1 MTALLLTAVGCTWVK
16 ASVALA
22 TDHLIAV
29 VLLGQHTER
38 GLDDTTTKTEN
49 QMESGLLLD
58 IVVGQG
64 ASILQLLT
72 SEDQTLLIWGNAF
85 FVLKTVSKCYSTNFN
100 FTWILALT
108 FSIVSE
114 ASTSRVMVLP
124 VRVLTKICIFDRPIY
139 KIYLKQRNQSIIR
152 NRKSP
157 RNPPR

>member
-72 SEDQTLLIWGNAF
+72 SEDQSRQNIINI
-85 FVLKTVSKCYSTNFN
+85 VLKYCV
-100 FTWILALT
+100 ILDCT
-108 FSIVSE
+108 FADLGE
-114 ASTSRVMVLP
+114 FLP
-124 VRVLTKICIFDRPIY
+124 YPE
-139 KIYLKQRNQSIIR
+139 S
-152 NRKSP
+152 
-157 RNPPR
+157 

>member
-85 FVLKTVSKCYSTNFN
+85 FVLKNSVKVLFN
-100 FTWILALT
+100 KFQFYLDLGLDIFNSVGGLNLEGNGLA
-108 FSIVSE
+108 SE
-114 ASTSRVMVLP
+114 SLDKD
-124 VRVLTKICIFDRPIY
+124 LH
-139 KIYLKQRNQSIIR
+139 L
-152 NRKSP
+152 
-157 RNPPR
+157 